1 MVFRQRVPLVAAVL
15 ILLAEVILRLENAYL
30 VGVVDRE
37 PAVVFWLG
45 WRRRLGSEVGGE
57 RGIFEGGFL
66 LKWPAHVMK
75 GESILGDIVTSTI

>member
-1 MVFRQRVPLVAAVL
+1 MVLRQRVPLVAAVL
-15 ILLAEVILRLENAYL
+15 ILLAEVILRLEDAYL
-30 VGVVDRE
+30 VGVVDRK
-37 PAVVFWLG
+37 PVVVFWF
-45 WRRRLGSEVGGE
+45 WWWWWLGSEVGGE